1 MTDFY
6 ILKSEGPLDKG
17 HSEGNTTDRG
27 DREVKI
33 ATSWSNFSSDE
44 IHSTWTLSPAL
55 YNMVHGVYMW
65 SLAFKFSQIKGLLP

>member
-44 IHSTWTLSPAL
+44 VHNTWTLSPAL
-55 YNMVHGVYMW
+55 YYMVRGVYTR
-65 SLAFKFSQIKGLLP
+65 SLTFKFSQIKSLPP